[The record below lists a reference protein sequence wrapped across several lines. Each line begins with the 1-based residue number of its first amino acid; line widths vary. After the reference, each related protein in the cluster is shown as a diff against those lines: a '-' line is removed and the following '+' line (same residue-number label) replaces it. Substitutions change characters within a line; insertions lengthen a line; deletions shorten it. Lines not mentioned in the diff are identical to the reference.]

1 MCAAFGI
8 FPFPWLHFIC
18 LYSLHIMSH
27 PSNLHWFLPCV
38 LHLSNVPLSKLHLLF
53 LCFIHLQFL
62 PLFNLHFAFPFFLQL
77 SCVPLSDLH
86 FPIPFFALFLR
97 FFQDVNI
104 LEQAQFDS
112 TNVQTPCKLQ
122 QLPPDLLFDTFR
134 HIPSCAFVAFAQHRR
149 CRGRCGATGFG
160 SSWNWLTG
168 IQVLLQSKDGERPK
182 KKENINFSTIKL
194 AIPNFRETYEAPF

>member
-27 PSNLHWFLPCV
+27 PSNLHWFLPCA
-38 LHLSNVPLSKLHLLF
+38 LHLSNVPLSKFHLLF

-62 PLFNLHFAFPFFLQL
+62 PLFNLHFAFPFYLQV
-77 SCVPLSDLH
+77 SFVPLSDLH
-86 FPIPFFALFLR
+86 VPIPFFGIVSP
-97 FFQDVNI
+97 FFKDVNI

-122 QLPPDLLFDTFR
+122 QLHPDRLFDTSPAAPSLLLPSTDGAADDAERLALAPRGTGLLGFR
-134 HIPSCAFVAFAQHRR
+134 FCCSPKMGNA
-149 CRGRCGATGFG
+149 
-160 SSWNWLTG
+160 L
-168 IQVLLQSKDGERPK
+168 K
-182 KKENINFSTIKL
+182 KKGNINCSTIKL
-194 AIPNFRETYEAPF
+194 AIPNFRKT

>member
-8 FPFPWLHFIC
+8 FPCPWLHFIC
-18 LYSLHIMSH
+18 LYSPHIMLP

-38 LHLSNVPLSKLHLLF
+38 LSFVKCAPFQVAFALSIFPPFAMFASFQLAF
-53 LCFIHLQFL
+53 CFPIFSAIVMCAS
-62 PLFNLHFAFPFFLQL
+62 FRFAFSNSISSRCF
-77 SCVPLSDLH
+77 S
-86 FPIPFFALFLR
+86 

-182 KKENINFSTIKL
+182 KKRKHQF
-194 AIPNFRETYEAPF
+194 FHH